1 MLFALHR
8 VTKRGET
15 VDKNL
20 EYYLAQARRL
30 EKRREKG
37 ATAEIRRLYK
47 SLLKD
52 LQGFVAEGY
61 EKYAQDD
68 RLTFGLLQEKSEG
81 ARFLEETT
89 GIVNSWFPSMSKK
102 TQKTVQDMYSIAYD
116 GMISAIKKSDNAKDL
131 TENLK
136 GLKAVTPEVIKKAAQ
151 NPIHGLT
158 LSQTLEKNRKE
169 VVYELKKAISVGLA
183 NGDRY
188 STMARRITERVDID
202 YRKAVTIVRTEGHR
216 VQESG
221 FHDAAK
227 EVNGA
232 LQEGVTAM
240 RLHKTWCTMEDERVR
255 DTTRADHRRM
265 NGVSIPVE
273 EEFDLGNGVKTE
285 EPGSSGSAANDINCR
300 CFLKYELKEDKEIA
314 KSLGIPKKSIK
325 DYKKEYDE
333 VSNSTNLTEDEIRQK
348 RAEIV
353 QRAGEEASVQIKK
366 RQEEINAEYSEKREK
381 IIANMDETFDIA
393 VEASTEAD
401 RLNRVLIDRTVE
413 SEDFWNTKEY
423 EELNKQIEA
432 ATDKEKD
439 LWFDYDKLNQ
449 SLNNLTREK
458 AAKQADAIK
467 NYIAEVRKV
476 NGTVMSHDVVG
487 DSTEADDRMCKVVRA
502 AMKNYP
508 ADWVERTVNNQ
519 IVVKHD
525 ERGSFNHRTWL
536 MKISGDGGDRSQRTA
551 YHELGHVFEDTVPHI
566 VELEKAFYDR
576 RTAGEK
582 LVKLKELFPNYNYRD
597 SEVTKVDNFI
607 SPYMGK
613 DYGEKYYELVSMG
626 FERAMTNPSELF
638 QDEDYAAFILGVL
651 TMC

>member
-1 MLFALHR
+1 M
-8 VTKRGET
+8 
-15 VDKNL
+15 DKNL

-131 TENLK
+131 AENLK

-300 CFLKYELKEDKEIA
+300 CFLKYELKEDKEVA
-314 KSLGIPKKSIK
+314 KSLGISKKSIK

-333 VSNSTNLTEDEIRQK
+333 LSNINDLTEEEIRQK

-353 QRAGEEASVQIKK
+353 QRAGEEASTQIKK
-366 RQEEINAEYSEKREK
+366 RQEEIDTEYSAKREK
-381 IIANMDETFDIA
+381 IIEKMDETFDIA
-393 VEASTEAD
+393 VEASAETD
-401 RLNRVLIDRTVE
+401 RLNRILVDRTVE

-423 EELNKQIEA
+423 EELDKKIEA
-432 ATDKEKD
+432 ARDKEKD
-439 LWFDYDKLNQ
+439 LWFDYDKLNY
-449 SLNNLTREK
+449 SLNNLAREK
-458 AAKQADAIK
+458 EAKHADVIK
-467 NYIAEVRKV
+467 DYIASVRKV
-476 NGTVMSHDVVG
+476 NGTVMDLDVVG
-487 DSTEADDRMCKVVRA
+487 DETDEDVRMSKLVKTV
-502 AMKNYP
+502 MKSYP
-508 ADWVERTVNNQ
+508 ADWVEKTVGNHQ
-519 IVVKHD
+519 IIVKHSD
-525 ERGSFNHRTWL
+525 RGSYNHSSWL
-536 MKISGDGGDRSQRTA
+536 MKISGDGGARSERTA
-551 YHELGHVFEDTVPHI
+551 FHELGHVFEGEIPHI
-566 VELEKAFYDR
+566 VELEKAFYNR

-582 LVKLKELFPNYNYRD
+582 LVKLKELFPNAGYRD
-597 SEVTKVDNFI
+597 SEVTRVDNFT

-613 DYGEKYYELVSMG
+613 DYGGKWYEIVSMG
-626 FERAMTNPSELF
+626 FERAMTSPSELF